1 MSDKSI
7 KLKREKITLMMTIER
22 TDGDFLSVE
31 DAKAF
36 ADALLVERNE
46 QRKWSFDG
54 SDRLNY
60 NRVKIYYVHP
70 IRRKHELRTF

>member
-36 ADALLVERNE
+36 ADALLAERGE
-46 QRKWSFDG
+46 RGEWTFDG
-54 SDRLNY
+54 VARLSYDKAN
-60 NRVKIYYVHP
+60 VFYV
-70 IRRKHELRTF
+70 R